1 MKGIIPCLQLFI
13 DMLGIG
19 ITVWQIK
26 KNKKEYITANNELET
41 DSNDLLSL
49 IQTTLEKQKFNPEVN
64 TTLQIIMKH
73 DVVAQKD
80 FKGYKKSNIRSIE
93 IINQK
98 N

>member
-1 MKGIIPCLQLFI
+1 MTGVQTCALPIC
-13 DMLGIG
+13 IG

>member
-1 MKGIIPCLQLFI
+1 MFATFHRYVGYRYNCLADQ
-13 DMLGIG
+13 
-19 ITVWQIK
+19 
-26 KNKKEYITANNELET
+26 
-41 DSNDLLSL
+41 
-49 IQTTLEKQKFNPEVN
+49 EKQKFNPEVN

>member
-1 MKGIIPCLQLFI
+1 MKRE
-13 DMLGIG
+13 
-19 ITVWQIK
+19 QIK